1 MKDHQLS
8 NEEVNF
14 LLENAASGVLATL
27 DADGT
32 PYCVPVHFVYA
43 NNKIFI
49 HSLNAGGKIENICR
63 DPRVCF
69 TVYRMDELLYN
80 ADAKSPCSVNTK
92 YQSVIVK
99 GTAVLIIDPEKKR
112 EILLAIVKKYT
123 PELAGLPLPQ
133 NAILE
138 TAVIEITPRV
148 CTGKYYP

>member
-1 MKDHQLS
+1 
-8 NEEVNF
+8 
-14 LLENAASGVLATL
+14 
-27 DADGT
+27 
-32 PYCVPVHFVYA
+32 
-43 NNKIFI
+43 
-49 HSLNAGGKIENICR
+49 
-63 DPRVCF
+63 
-69 TVYRMDELLYN
+69 MDELLYN

-133 NAILE
+133 NAILQ